1 MIKDRGACFASIRG
15 RVIIVVAALIA
26 PLAALGIVSPTVAM
40 AAKEPTGLF
49 AVFKDCPRF
58 TAGVELCQY
67 SQITGGVVTLN
78 RLSVPITNTITWQGG
93 IHEEEG
99 TGKETFFEAI
109 NGETFSREPQS
120 VPGGLS
126 SLIDCNEITGRGFQD
141 RTRRGLCEGLLQH
154 SWWQGVSE
162 TTELA
167 EPTSDVGI
175 NRTAAYS
182 GGIALSLPVRFHL
195 ESPLLGRDCY
205 IGSSTEPVVLN
216 LTWGTTSP
224 PPPNTP
230 ISGHFPTAEILEG
243 GQLVYLPGVSSVDNT
258 FAVPAATGCGGP
270 FAFLIDPLI
279 NSKVGLPSP
288 AGNNTVIHNGYDY
301 VAYAP
306 TVIKSEA
313 DSETGDEGGD
323 HTGEHHGHGPSGPDR
338 W

>member
-1 MIKDRGACFASIRG
+1 MIKDRGARFANIRG
-15 RVIIVVAALIA
+15 RVFIVVAALIA
-26 PLAALGIVSPTVAM
+26 PLGALGIASPTVAM
-40 AAKEPTGLF
+40 AAKEPTGPY

-58 TAGVELCQY
+58 TAGVEFCQY

-78 RLSVPITNTITWQGG
+78 RLSVPIVNTITWQGG
-93 IHEEEG
+93 ISETS
-99 TGKETFFEAI
+99 TGVETFIEAI

-126 SLIDCNEITGRGFQD
+126 SLIDCNEITGHGFQD
-141 RTRRGLCEGLLQH
+141 RTRRGLCEGLLEH
-154 SWWQGVSE
+154 SWWQGVNE

-167 EPTSDVGI
+167 EPTSDVGL
-175 NRTAAYS
+175 NRLAAAE

-205 IGSSTEPVVLN
+205 IGSSTEPIVFN

-224 PPPNTP
+224 PPPITP
-230 ISGHFPTAEILEG
+230 ISGHFPTLEILEEG
-243 GQLVYLPGVSSVDNT
+243 ALLHIVGISSVDNT

-301 VAYAP
+301 LATVP
-306 TVIKSEA
+306 NVIKSE
-313 DSETGDEGGD
+313 TGEEGAGQ
-323 HTGEHHGHGPSGPDR
+323 TGEHHGHGPGHGPGPG
-338 W
+338 WW